1 MNRTHGNVS
10 QQTLLARRLKRD
22 QVELLRGR
30 LNLLDGKEKVM
41 MVMHV
46 ENGNSFRQI
55 ARLLGLSESTV
66 ARKIHRLGRRLVDS
80 EYIGCLRN
88 RDKLTK
94 GQMAVARDY
103 FLKGLSKREIAQKKR
118 WSRYR
123 VGRVVDDI
131 RGIVARAERRSDCA

>member
-10 QQTLLARRLKRD
+10 QPTLLARRLKRD

-30 LNLLDGKEKVM
+30 LNLLDGREKVM

-80 EYIGCLRN
+80 EYIGCFRN

-94 GQMAVARDY
+94 GQMAIARDY

-123 VGRVVDDI
+123 VGRVINDI
-131 RGIVARAERRSDCA
+131 RSIVARAERRSDCA

>member
-1 MNRTHGNVS
+1 MKRAHGNVS
-10 QQTLLARRLKRD
+10 EQALQARALKRN

-30 LNLLDGKEKVM
+30 LNLLEGKEKVL

-55 ARLLGLSESTV
+55 ARLLGLNETTV

-94 GQMAVARDY
+94 GQMAVAKDY

-131 RGIVARAERRSDCA
+131 RGIVARTERRSD

>member
-10 QQTLLARRLKRD
+10 QQSLLSRGAKRD

-30 LNLLDGKEKVM
+30 LNLLDGREKVM

-55 ARLLGLSESTV
+55 ARLLGVSETSI
-66 ARKIHRLGRRLVDS
+66 ARRIHRISARLLDG

-88 RDKLTK
+88 RDKLTMT
-94 GQMAVARDY
+94 QMAVARDY
-103 FLKGLSKREIAQKKR
+103 FLQGLSKREIAQKKR

-123 VGRVVDDI
+123 VGRIVGDI
-131 RGIVARAERRSDCA
+131 RNIVARAERRSDCA

>member
-10 QQTLLARRLKRD
+10 EQTLEARSLNRD
-22 QVELLRGR
+22 RVELLRGR
-30 LNLLDGKEKVM
+30 LNLLDGREKVM

-55 ARLLGLSESTV
+55 ARLLGLNESTV
-66 ARKIHRLGRRLVDS
+66 ARKIGRLSRRLIDS
-80 EYIGCLRN
+80 EYIACLRN

-94 GQMAVARDY
+94 GQMAVAKDY

-123 VGRVVDDI
+123 VGRIVDDI
-131 RGIVARAERRSDCA
+131 RSIVARAELRSDCA

>member
-10 QQTLLARRLKRD
+10 EQTMLTRRLKHD

-30 LNLLDGKEKVM
+30 LNLLDGREKVM

-66 ARKIHRLGRRLVDS
+66 ARKIHRLNRRLINN
-80 EYIGCLRN
+80 EYIGCMRN
-88 RDKLTK
+88 RDKLTAE
-94 GQMAVARDY
+94 QMAVARDY

-123 VGRVVDDI
+123 VGRIVEDI
-131 RGIVARAERRSDCA
+131 RSIVAQAECQSDCA

>member
-10 QQTLLARRLKRD
+10 ERMLQARALKRD
-22 QVELLRGR
+22 QVELMRGR
-30 LNLLDGKEKVM
+30 LNLLEGKEKAM

-46 ENGNSFRQI
+46 ENGISFRQI
-55 ARLLGLSESTV
+55 ARLLGLNESTV
-66 ARKIHRLGRRLVDS
+66 ARKIHRIGRRLVNS

-103 FLKGLSKREIAQKKR
+103 FMKGLSKREIAQKKC

-123 VGRVVDDI
+123 IDRVVDDI
-131 RGIVARAERRSDCA
+131 RGIVARAERRSDCV

>member
-10 QQTLLARRLKRD
+10 QQTLLSRSLKRD

-30 LNLLDGKEKVM
+30 LNLLDGREKVM

-103 FLKGLSKREIAQKKR
+103 FLKGLSKREIAQKNR

>member
-10 QQTLLARRLKRD
+10 EQTLDTRGLKRD

-30 LNLLDGKEKVM
+30 LNLLEGREKVM

-55 ARLLGLSESTV
+55 ARLLGLNESTV
-66 ARKIHRLGRRLVDS
+66 ARKIHRLSRRLVDS
-80 EYIGCLRN
+80 EYLGCLRN
-88 RDKLTK
+88 RDKLTT
-94 GQMAVARDY
+94 GQMALARDY

-123 VGRVVDDI
+123 VSRIVDEI